1 MGSSY
6 IPGIDNPHDV
16 SLSPSMVPPVIQRV
30 LMALLIGAFLLVVG
44 FALTEHWRRATFL
57 LGCALVWL
65 SIIRATCDSRVLGV
79 LAVRSRKFDASFT
92 LFIGGIMAFL
102 AMSVDPLGS

>member
-16 SLSPSMVPPVIQRV
+16 GLPPSRVPHVIQRAF
-30 LMALLIGAFLLVVG
+30 MALLFAAFLVVIG

-57 LGCALVWL
+57 LGCALIWL
-65 SIIRATCDSRVLGV
+65 SVIRVTCDSRTLGV
-79 LAVRSRKFDASFT
+79 FAVRSRKFDTPFT
-92 LFIGGIMAFL
+92 LLMGGSMAFL

>member
-16 SLSPSMVPPVIQRV
+16 SLSPSAVPRVIQRV
-30 LMALLIGAFLLVVG
+30 FMALLIGAFLVVIG

-57 LGCALVWL
+57 LGCALMWL
-65 SIIRATCDSRVLGV
+65 SVIRVTCDSRILGV
-79 LAVRSRKFDASFT
+79 LAVRSRKFDAPFT
-92 LFIGGIMAFL
+92 LLVGGSMVFL